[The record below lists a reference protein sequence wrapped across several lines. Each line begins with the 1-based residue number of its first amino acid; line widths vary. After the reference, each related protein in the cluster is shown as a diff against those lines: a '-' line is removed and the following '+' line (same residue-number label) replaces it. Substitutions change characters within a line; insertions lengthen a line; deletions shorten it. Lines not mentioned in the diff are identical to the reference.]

1 MNNFCGATRR
11 NALEELVL
19 RYREAKAAAVGAPV
33 RISASPDMLDRMI
46 RESYARGLTPRVGPN
61 GVAFGSELDVYLDRD
76 LPCQSFRIAVLPN
89 DN

>member
-19 RYREAKAAAVGAPV
+19 RYRAVKAQAQAPL

-46 RESYARGLTPRVGPN
+46 RESYARGLTPRVSPN
-61 GVAFGSELDVYLDRD
+61 GVAFGPELDVYLDRD
-76 LPCQSFRIAVLPN
+76 LPNESFRIAVFR
-89 DN
+89 